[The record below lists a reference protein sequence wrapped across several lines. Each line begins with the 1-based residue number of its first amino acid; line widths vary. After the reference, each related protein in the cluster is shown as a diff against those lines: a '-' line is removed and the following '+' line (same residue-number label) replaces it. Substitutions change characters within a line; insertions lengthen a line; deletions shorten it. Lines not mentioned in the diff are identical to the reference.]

1 VLTLEEWEMVL
12 APKVQNKHT
21 YAKLM
26 EGLNISDPIELE
38 EKILDLRYRTSWLR
52 QEVNLLKKMHQDQ
65 LGVSQHDKDRR
76 REKGKKKGEQE
87 KLVNEIKSLEE
98 QFLEKQQG
106 TKHLEEEREKL
117 ELEKQIVQR
126 DQVEQKLRDLEDLEL
141 KRTDEYEMRRAEIKQ
156 NVKISKD
163 KLALYDQEIIQKD
176 GRLDDYKRKVE
187 RFKLKLQQQQEIE
200 QQRDQALEKIMGR
213 AVNEMDLAGMAAID
227 LKTLNQLNNGQ
238 SEQMNNYIQRF
249 AAITIQ
255 KVFRGNQA
263 RW

>member
-1 VLTLEEWEMVL
+1 
-12 APKVQNKHT
+12 
-21 YAKLM
+21 
-26 EGLNISDPIELE
+26 
-38 EKILDLRYRTSWLR
+38 
-52 QEVNLLKKMHQDQ
+52 
-65 LGVSQHDKDRR
+65 
-76 REKGKKKGEQE
+76 
-87 KLVNEIKSLEE
+87 VNEIKSLEE

-187 RFKLKLQQQQEIE
+187 RFKLKLQ
-200 QQRDQALEKIMGR
+200 
-213 AVNEMDLAGMAAID
+213 
-227 LKTLNQLNNGQ
+227 
-238 SEQMNNYIQRF
+238 
-249 AAITIQ
+249 
-255 KVFRGNQA
+255 
-263 RW
+263 

>member
-1 VLTLEEWEMVL
+1 M
-12 APKVQNKHT
+12 
-21 YAKLM
+21 
-26 EGLNISDPIELE
+26 
-38 EKILDLRYRTSWLR
+38 
-52 QEVNLLKKMHQDQ
+52 
-65 LGVSQHDKDRR
+65 
-76 REKGKKKGEQE
+76 
-87 KLVNEIKSLEE
+87 
-98 QFLEKQQG
+98 
-106 TKHLEEEREKL
+106 
-117 ELEKQIVQR
+117 QR